1 MVAKSKVGPF
11 GIPMSTAVVH
21 RSGLRFAA
29 GIYRVR
35 VFGATAGLVCTMPIM
50 LSDRAVTFLLMT
62 FAAALLAWP
71 HLAYV
76 IARRSLHPVNAE
88 RRNLFVDSVFA
99 GVVVALLNFRLV
111 PSTIVLLSVA
121 MNSIAVGGMRPMLFC
136 CIANALGALVGIG
149 LFGGHITNA
158 NEPYSTLV
166 MLPMMVLYPL
176 LIAKFAHAAS
186 ERLAEKTR
194 QLKVLSE
201 LDALTGLLNRT
212 TFIARLDRLLRGCDR
227 ETTIVGV
234 IFVDL
239 DNFKTINDS
248 LGHKAGD
255 RVLARLSGRLMRVS
269 EQGGLICRYGGDEFV
284 AAVQVASIKDLS
296 IIATKIIRDMSRDVS
311 IDGTRLKL
319 GASVGISV
327 FPEHASDAASLIS
340 RADAAM
346 YRAKHRG
353 KGTTAFYDEHMAQA
367 SAVKYRIARRLR
379 AAIQKDLK
387 VHYQPQVDMVSGR
400 LIGVEALARWY
411 DTELGHV
418 PPGLFIP
425 IAEEMGLIGE
435 LGMAVMRI
443 ACADVA
449 RWRAIYDTSVQ
460 MSINVSVLQLRRP
473 EFIDDVRELIAQF
486 ELEPSQLELEVTESA
501 LLDNVG
507 DARSTF
513 ERLALLGIRVA
524 VDDFGTGYSNLSY
537 LHALRIDRIK
547 IDQSFIKELFT
558 TTTGQ
563 SIVSAVIAMANAMTL
578 DIVAEGVE
586 TWAQA
591 RWLVAHGCVI
601 GQGYR
606 FSHPLAPEEFERWLI
621 ATPVG
626 LSLSATEC
634 SSGS

>member
-1 MVAKSKVGPF
+1 MVKSKMGPF
-11 GIPMSTAVVH
+11 GLPVSTAAVH

-35 VFGATAGLVCTMPIM
+35 IFGVTAGLAGTVPIV
-50 LSDRAVTFLLMT
+50 LSDRAITLVLVA
-62 FAAALLAWP
+62 FATGLLAWP
-71 HLAYV
+71 HVAYAIV
-76 IARRSLHPVNAE
+76 RRSRHPVSAE
-88 RRNLFVDSVFA
+88 RRNLFMDSVLA

-121 MNSIAVGGMRPMLFC
+121 MNSIAVGGIRPILFC
-136 CIANALGALVGIG
+136 CIANALGALVGVG
-149 LFGGHITNA
+149 LFGAHFTNI
-158 NEPYSTLV
+158 NEPWSTLV
-166 MLPMMVLYPL
+166 MLPMMVIYPL
-176 LIAKFAHAAS
+176 LIAKFAYVAS

-194 QLKVLSE
+194 QLKFLSE
-201 LDALTGLLNRT
+201 TDALTGLSNRT
-212 TFIARLDRLLRGCDR
+212 TFISRLDRLLRACHG

-255 RVLARLSGRLMRVS
+255 RVLARLSGRLMQIS

-284 AAVQVASIKDLS
+284 AAVQVESIKDLS
-296 IIATKIIRDMSRDVS
+296 IIAAKIIRDMSRDVS

-327 FPEHASDAASLIS
+327 FPEHAADAASLIS

-353 KGTTAFYDEHMAQA
+353 KGSATFYDEQMAHA
-367 SAVKYRIARRLR
+367 SAIKYRLARRLR

-387 VHYQPQVDMVSGR
+387 VHYPPQVDMVSGR
-400 LIGVEALARWY
+400 LIGVEALARWH
-411 DTELGHV
+411 DTELGQV

-425 IAEEMGLIGE
+425 IAEEMGLISE
-435 LGMAVMRI
+435 LGMAVMRT

-449 RWRAIYDTSVQ
+449 RWRTMHDTSVH
-460 MSINVSVLQLRRP
+460 MSINVSALQLRRP
-473 EFIDDVRELIAQF
+473 EFLQEMREVIAQF
-486 ELEPSQLELEVTESA
+486 EIEPSQLELEVTESA

-507 DARSTF
+507 EARATF
-513 ERLALLGIRVA
+513 ERLSQLGVRVA

-537 LHALRIDRIK
+537 LHALKIDRIK
-547 IDQSFIKELFT
+547 IDQSFIKELFI

-563 SIVSAVIAMANAMTL
+563 SIVSAVIAMATAMTL

-606 FSHPLAPEEFERWLI
+606 FSYPLAPEEFERWLI
-621 ATPVG
+621 TMPLG
-626 LSLSATEC
+626 LSLSTAEC
-634 SSGS
+634 SSDS